1 MNTKLQAKTKPTLPY
16 AVVWAFL
23 QRNHS
28 NRTTIWEEPLLFYS
42 PTASHH
48 AKPAAE
54 GELCQWTSGNQQ
66 AQTNSELSKPV
77 FHSQR
82 LWTARSAD
90 RLADILYCVHLWLE
104 TVRRGTSRCY
114 IKDGLFTNEKNFPK
128 GWFFYW
134 QLFGKALYKW
144 VTERSTNV
152 MCCRFLPNNWISE
165 VLIKSH
171 FLRLKLT

>member
-1 MNTKLQAKTKPTLPY
+1 MNAKLQAKTKPTLSPY

-28 NRTTIWEEPLLFYS
+28 NRTTIWEEPPLFYS
-42 PTASHH
+42 PTASHL

-82 LWTARSAD
+82 LWTARSAG

-104 TVRRGTSRCY
+104 TVRHAATLKTVCLQMRKT
-114 IKDGLFTNEKNFPK
+114 
-128 GWFFYW
+128 
-134 QLFGKALYKW
+134 
-144 VTERSTNV
+144 
-152 MCCRFLPNNWISE
+152 
-165 VLIKSH
+165 
-171 FLRLKLT
+171 FLRGDFFTDNFLVKRCTSERLKGPQM